1 MTASVNICF
10 VNTVTVEWYVE
21 KEYWLAALSI
31 GCICLGIAVQVLLVD
46 KGWKRRLMS
55 VSHVKLLVDGYASFT
70 GGVLTQGYGTAKFT
84 EAVYESLLEV

>member
-1 MTASVNICF
+1 M
-10 VNTVTVEWYVE
+10 E
-21 KEYWLAALSI
+21 KEYWLTALSI